1 MKQVV
6 HGYIH
11 VYIMHE
17 LFAHGLY
24 LQVLS
29 FKLNVG
35 QFPHLADLVT
45 RINYNCFYMSDGAT
59 GSENAASRTG
69 KSFPSR
75 ADWYKLG
82 YMMPLYL
89 PMTAICSSNL
99 SFFTLFCTYCKTN
112 MTVDTRSG
120 AIISQVIRLLEDNFL
135 HLESCPTI
143 RFDFYSF
150 CNFSSEIFLE
160 IWIL

>member
-120 AIISQVIRLLEDNFL
+120 AIIS
-135 HLESCPTI
+135 H
-143 RFDFYSF
+143 YH
-150 CNFSSEIFLE
+150 FSSHQTPRGQFLAPGKLSNHP
-160 IWIL
+160 IWFLFIL